1 MGISVSLLLW
11 FHKLFKMK
19 RFLKIVLLCIVVLL
33 TNPFSAF
40 AESDD
45 ASSEAVVDW
54 NSVIKAIIEVESSG
68 DSKAK
73 SGNSVGAMQITP
85 VLVAE
90 CNGILRKKKS
100 KKRFKLSDR
109 FSIAK
114 SKEMFLII
122 QSFYNPMNN
131 IEKAIRS
138 WNGGINY
145 NMRRTQR
152 YFEKVMQAMN

>member
-1 MGISVSLLLW
+1 
-11 FHKLFKMK
+11 MK

-100 KKRFKLSDR
+100 KRALTN
-109 FSIAK
+109 
-114 SKEMFLII
+114 
-122 QSFYNPMNN
+122 QN
-131 IEKAIRS
+131 
-138 WNGGINY
+138 
-145 NMRRTQR
+145 
-152 YFEKVMQAMN
+152 